1 MTEKVES
8 MKVDDMM
15 VLLRAVDS
23 YVKQIEHLREGLD
36 TQIAKN
42 CADRELER
50 ARGLKKKI
58 GNIWIL

>member
-1 MTEKVES
+1 MQ
-8 MKVDDMM
+8 VDDMM

-36 TQIAKN
+36 SNIAKK

>member
-1 MTEKVES
+1 MTEKAES
-8 MKVDDMM
+8 MQVDDMM

-36 TQIAKN
+36 SNIAKK